1 MLRSFLNLIILLLSV
16 NALAQKSNPGY
27 EIKVKFKNYKDT
39 LAFLGNYYGE
49 KQYLKDTTRID
60 KNGFAVFK
68 DNEKLPGGMYL
79 VVTPDKKYF
88 EIIIDKEQNFYL
100 EADSTDFIQTMVV
113 KGSEENSLFYE
124 YLRTGVTMQKEM
136 MSLSKTL
143 ADKKNKADST
153 LVFDNIKSINKQLD
167 DYRENFIK
175 SHPGM
180 LLTKMFGALREPAV
194 PEAPLLPN
202 GRKDSLFPY
211 QYYKTHFFD
220 NVDLSDDRLLRSP
233 IFHQKISRYFN
244 NVIVQIPDSI
254 SKETDR
260 VITMTKGN
268 PETFKYIVWWL
279 TYTYET
285 SKIMGM
291 DAVFVHMVEKYYMTK
306 QVNWIDST
314 QMTKIIDRAKKIAP
328 NMLGNRAPTL
338 RLRDMYL
345 NPLSSDEVKSPY
357 LVMVFWDPT
366 CGHCKKEI
374 PRLDSLYKKSLKAKG
389 VEVLAIN
396 LEGDQK
402 LWMDYVAEHDL
413 LWLNAWDP
421 YNESDFRKKYDI
433 YSTPVIYLLDKE
445 RKIIAKRIAV
455 DQLGDVVDKIIERDT
470 KKP

>member
-1 MLRSFLNLIILLLSV
+1 
-16 NALAQKSNPGY
+16 
-27 EIKVKFKNYKDT
+27 
-39 LAFLGNYYGE
+39 
-49 KQYLKDTTRID
+49 
-60 KNGFAVFK
+60 
-68 DNEKLPGGMYL
+68 
-79 VVTPDKKYF
+79 
-88 EIIIDKEQNFYL
+88 
-100 EADSTDFIQTMVV
+100 
-113 KGSEENSLFYE
+113 
-124 YLRTGVTMQKEM
+124 
-136 MSLSKTL
+136 
-143 ADKKNKADST
+143 
-153 LVFDNIKSINKQLD
+153 
-167 DYRENFIK
+167 
-175 SHPGM
+175 
-180 LLTKMFGALREPAV
+180 
-194 PEAPLLPN
+194 
-202 GRKDSLFPY
+202 
-211 QYYKTHFFD
+211 
-220 NVDLSDDRLLRSP
+220 VDLSDDRLLRSP

-260 VITMTKGN
+260 VIAMTKGN

-374 PRLDSLYKKSLKAKG
+374 PKLDSLYKKSLKAKG